1 MGLRYYFL
9 GVIFC
14 YPVRKQNKNNIY
26 YISYHSFLE
35 KTMKLK
41 DIMLNEAE
49 EIEISKKVADLV
61 KKIQG
66 LTDKNQ
72 HNEALAELAKFF
84 GNKKMEKVMKAIGD
98 INKELKTMPYGL
110 TQFRSEVMKD
120 LLALAK
126 QRLNGKEYEAV
137 YRSL

>member
-1 MGLRYYFL
+1 MGYD
-9 GVIFC
+9 V
-14 YPVRKQNKNNIY
+14 
-26 YISYHSFLE
+26 
-35 KTMKLK
+35 KLK
-41 DIMLNEAE
+41 DLIIKEAE
-49 EIEISKKVADLV
+49 ETEISKKVDDLV
-61 KKIQG
+61 KKMES

-98 INKELKTMPYGL
+98 IHDELKTMPYGL
-110 TQFRSEVMKD
+110 TQFRNEVMKD
-120 LLALAK
+120 LFALAK

>member
-1 MGLRYYFL
+1 MGYD
-9 GVIFC
+9 V
-14 YPVRKQNKNNIY
+14 
-26 YISYHSFLE
+26 
-35 KTMKLK
+35 KLK
-41 DIMLNEAE
+41 DLIIKEAE
-49 EIEISKKVADLV
+49 ETEISKKVADLV
-61 KKIQG
+61 KKMES

-84 GNKKMEKVMKAIGD
+84 GDKKMEKVMNSIGD
-98 INKELKTMPYGL
+98 IHKELKTMPYGL
-110 TQFRSEVMKD
+110 NQFRNEVMKD